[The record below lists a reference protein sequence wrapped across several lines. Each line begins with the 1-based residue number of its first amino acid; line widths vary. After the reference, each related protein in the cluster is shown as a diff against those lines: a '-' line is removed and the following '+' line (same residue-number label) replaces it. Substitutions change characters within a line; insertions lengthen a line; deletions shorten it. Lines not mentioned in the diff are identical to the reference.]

1 MCMHARKRWVRRQG
15 FQVGVVSQGL
25 SLQPPSAIP
34 AGAGSSSQHAIE
46 LNNEPSDALAP
57 APKLKAPM
65 PPDPH
70 PRAEDDLDD
79 ENDEVQYVP
88 GSLATAI
95 EASHVGDVVPR
106 RRWRWTLEVDE
117 EVNEEVDEEVDEEVG
132 EEGNCGDR
140 DSSG

>member
-1 MCMHARKRWVRRQG
+1 
-15 FQVGVVSQGL
+15 
-25 SLQPPSAIP
+25 LQPPSAIP

-57 APKLKAPM
+57 APKLKAPI

-106 RRWRWTLEVDE
+106 RRWRWTRRWTRRGTVATATAAVKNTMDNREHV
-117 EVNEEVDEEVDEEVG
+117 
-132 EEGNCGDR
+132 
-140 DSSG
+140 